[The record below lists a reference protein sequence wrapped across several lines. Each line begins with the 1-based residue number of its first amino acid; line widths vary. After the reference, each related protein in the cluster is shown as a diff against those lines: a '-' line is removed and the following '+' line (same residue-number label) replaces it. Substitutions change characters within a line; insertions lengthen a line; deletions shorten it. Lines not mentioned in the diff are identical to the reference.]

1 MCQSKYALMLEMMT
15 MLLLCNCG
23 THIMSGFEIIKGGSG
38 LNRVKILIAHIATF
52 GLFRISVPA
61 SP

>member
-1 MCQSKYALMLEMMT
+1 MLEMMT

-23 THIMSGFEIIKGGSG
+23 THIMSGFEVIKGGSG